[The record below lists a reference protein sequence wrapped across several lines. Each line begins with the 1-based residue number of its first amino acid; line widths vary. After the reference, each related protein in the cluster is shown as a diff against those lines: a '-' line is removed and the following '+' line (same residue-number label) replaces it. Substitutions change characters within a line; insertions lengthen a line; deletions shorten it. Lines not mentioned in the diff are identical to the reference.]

1 MPLSEHEQR
10 MLEQIEQAL
19 YEEDPKFA
27 SSVRGNRMHK
37 PNRRKRILG
46 ASLFVVGAACLPL
59 GVMLDLRLAEV
70 PYVSVLGFLL
80 MFVGVVIAI
89 ASLRAPKVPNVA
101 DEDDGKSGT
110 QGKNGR
116 GNFAKRMEER
126 FKHRFDD
133 R

>member
-19 YEEDPKFA
+19 YDEDPKFA
-27 SSVRGNRMHK
+27 SSVRGNRMQR

-46 ASLFVVGAACLPL
+46 VALFLVGAVLLPL

-70 PYVSVLGFLL
+70 PYLSVFGFLM
-80 MFVGVVIAI
+80 MFVGVVVAL
-89 ASLRAPKVPNVA
+89 ASLRTPQVAPSDDGA
-101 DEDDGKSGT
+101 DGKDDGKSS
-110 QGKNGR
+110 R
-116 GNFAKRMEER
+116 GSFAQRMEQR

>member
-19 YEEDPKFA
+19 YDEDPKFA
-27 SSVRGNRMHK
+27 SSVRGNRMQR

-46 ASLFVVGAACLPL
+46 VALFLVGAALLPV

-70 PYVSVLGFLL
+70 PYLSVFGFLM
-80 MFVGVVIAI
+80 MFVGVVVAL
-89 ASLRAPKVPNVA
+89 ASLRTPQVAP
-101 DEDDGKSGT
+101 DDGADGKDEGKS
-110 QGKNGR
+110 KSSR
-116 GNFAKRMEER
+116 GSFAQRMEQR